1 MSFWQTCPALNKY
14 LISTTSLI
22 LLLICPI
29 QAQETGSPSEDRVS
43 VTERIMNAETN
54 YLNRLALKGLRL
66 DAQGL
71 MIESLDG
78 STIFAD
84 HQSDVAF
91 NPASVIK
98 LATSFTALQKFGPDY
113 HFETSFY
120 ALGDIDKKTRTLK
133 GDLILQSSG
142 DPVLST
148 ADVNKLIRDVIRS
161 GIVRVTGNLLVTG
174 PFTYAS
180 YSKTADGT
188 RHLAAVVKKMGIRV
202 SGPTTFRA
210 VSGLGVRATQL
221 STHSSAS
228 LRDILFTQNAHS
240 INNTAERVGEA
251 VGGPKGVEAF
261 LTGTVGIPPAEIS
274 ISRTSGLDYNRITP
288 RSTVRLLQVMMRW
301 LAQRNMEPD
310 DIMPVAGID
319 KGTLQ
324 SRFKSADYR
333 GAVVGKTGTLPGTD
347 GGVSTLA
354 GILYTKDRGPILFA
368 IFNTRGSVK
377 TYRQLQDR
385 LIEDLID
392 ESGGPQPPAATRR
405 ASN

>member
-1 MSFWQTCPALNKY
+1 MKY
-14 LISTTSLI
+14 LISTTSLM
-22 LLLICPI
+22 LLLLWPI
-29 QAQETGSPSEDRVS
+29 QAQETNNASEDHVS
-43 VTERIMNAETN
+43 VTEKFSTVAETN
-54 YLNRLALKGLRL
+54 YLTKLALKGFRL

-71 MIESLDG
+71 LIESVDG
-78 STIFAD
+78 STVYAD

-113 HFETSFY
+113 QFETAFY
-120 ALGDIDKKTRTLK
+120 SVGDIDKKAKTLK
-133 GDLILQSSG
+133 GDLILQSTG

-148 ADVNKLIRDVIRS
+148 ADVNKLIRDVIKA
-161 GIVRVTGNLLVTG
+161 GITRVNGNLVVAG

-180 YSKTADGT
+180 YSKTADGAK
-188 RHLAAVVKKMGIRV
+188 HLASIVKKMGIRV
-202 SGPTTFRA
+202 SGTTSFRA
-210 VSGLGVRATQL
+210 VYGTRGTML
-221 STHSSAS
+221 SSHTSAY
-228 LRDILFTQNAHS
+228 LRDILFQQNAHS
-240 INNTAERVGEA
+240 VNLTAERVGEA

-261 LTGTVGIPPAEIS
+261 LTGSVGIPQSEIS

-288 RSTVRLLQVMMRW
+288 RSTVHLLQVLMQW
-301 LAQRNMEPD
+301 LSQRNMTPE

-319 KGTLQ
+319 AGTLQ

-377 TYRQLQDR
+377 AYRQLQDSLLQE
-385 LIEDLID
+385 LIA
-392 ESGGPQPPAATRR
+392 ESGGPQPTRR

>member
-1 MSFWQTCPALNKY
+1 M
-14 LISTTSLI
+14 
-22 LLLICPI
+22 LLLLWPI
-29 QAQETGSPSEDRVS
+29 QAQETNASEDHVS
-43 VTERIMNAETN
+43 VTERFSSTAETK
-54 YLNRLALKGLRL
+54 YLTKLALKGFRL

-71 MIESLDG
+71 LIESVDG
-78 STIFAD
+78 STIYAD

-113 HFETSFY
+113 KFETAFY
-120 ALGDIDKKTRTLK
+120 TSGDIDKKTRTLK
-133 GDLILQSSG
+133 GDLILQATG

-148 ADVNKLIRDVIRS
+148 ADVNKLIRDVIKA
-161 GIVRVTGNLLVTG
+161 GIARVNGNLVVCG

-188 RHLAAVVKKMGIRV
+188 KHLASVVKKMGIRV
-202 SGPTTFRA
+202 SGTTSFRA
-210 VSGLGVRATQL
+210 VSGLGARGNML
-221 STHSSAS
+221 SSHSSAY
-228 LRDILFTQNAHS
+228 LRDILFKQNAHS
-240 INNTAERVGEA
+240 VNLTAERVGEA

-261 LTGTVGIPPAEIS
+261 LTGSVGIPPAEIS

-288 RSTVRLLQVMMRW
+288 RSTVHLLQVMMQW
-301 LAQRNMEPD
+301 LSQRNMEPE

-319 KGTLQ
+319 AGTLQ

-333 GAVVGKTGTLPGTD
+333 GAIVGKTGTLPSTD

-354 GILYTKDRGPILFA
+354 GIMYTRDRGPILFA

-377 TYRQLQDR
+377 AYRQLQDSLLQE
-385 LIEDLID
+385 LIA
-392 ESGGPQPPAATRR
+392 ESGGPQPTHR